1 MKKQLAKIF
10 LCGLGLVAAG
20 AYAQV
25 TPVTFEA
32 IKGDNA
38 DACPTGSAVVS
49 ANVGFNYKAEVCR
62 AIGDNPSTRLG
73 DGASMSNAAAGCRVS
88 LKDSKPQPVTICE
101 TISFKVNSG
110 DGTCPSGMRLA
121 TVKEAALFNVEA
133 CKALA
138 SNQWYIARLANG
150 GSIGGSGYSCGVTM
164 ENPDK
169 LGDSLCVSGK

>member
-1 MKKQLAKIF
+1 MKKQLAKIL
-10 LCGLGLVAAG
+10 LCGLGWAAAG

-32 IKGDNA
+32 VKGDNVN
-38 DACPTGSAVVS
+38 ACPSGSSVVS
-49 ANVGFNYKAEVCR
+49 PNVGYNYKSEVCR
-62 AIGDNPSTRLG
+62 AMGDNASARLA
-73 DGASMSNAAAGCRVS
+73 DGASMSNAAGGCRVT
-88 LKDSKPQPVTICE
+88 LKDSNAQPVTLCE

-121 TVKEAALFNVEA
+121 TVKEAALFNAEA
-133 CKALA
+133 CKALG

-164 ENPDK
+164 ENPNK
-169 LGDSLCVSGK
+169 VGDSLCVSGK